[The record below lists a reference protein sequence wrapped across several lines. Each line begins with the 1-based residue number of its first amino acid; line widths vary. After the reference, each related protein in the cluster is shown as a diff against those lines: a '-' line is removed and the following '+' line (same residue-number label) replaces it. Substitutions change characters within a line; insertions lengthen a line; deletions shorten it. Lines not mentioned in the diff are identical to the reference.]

1 MSSRN
6 KLVKAIQNLFRQ
18 MMQLARV
25 ITKTLMNWLLRS
37 LMVIGRGSKLAKAG
51 FILPTVTMV
60 ILVVILLTTAMV
72 FRSFD
77 RSKNASN
84 VRVDRVV
91 LEAATPA
98 LERAKA
104 KIGELLDDPTLPRGT
119 PAESALYAAFAGPG
133 KLKKYTFND
142 EQPVKLVADFL
153 KTDGKYGNDGGINK
167 SIPPNANIKLE
178 NDETLAT
185 AWRFPVDTDN
195 NGKYDSYTLYG
206 IFFRSPSQSSG
217 KFDRPRGPLEART
230 PPMNTAGTGGQ
241 CAQAGDSSA
250 SLVGNS
256 GWYSIN
262 GHLKKSFFVYS
273 ATVPITTP
281 SDPAKYEAY
290 TGNKG
295 FSALEYQQ
303 DRSRIPISN
312 NAVVFED
319 DLEIT
324 PGPEFRLNG
333 RIVTNSNLLTGE
345 TAQDISLYQVSSKDS
360 CYYQE
365 ESSKIIVGGNVA
377 LGGVVADSNQGG
389 VAVHLFQGI
398 GNNPKTNQAINSN
411 NQSTTNAPTL
421 VAYNTKAYA
430 ERLAMLVD
438 AQFGTD
444 ASADRANDPPTVK
457 TKYEAFPVGE
467 QGKERRKQLEIWF
480 RNRTRRVPF
489 SEVAYGQP
497 GTTGFDVT
505 NVLGGTSGDN
515 LAPPD
520 KWMYPTS
527 TADGKSG
534 NGFTEITL
542 KPNQL
547 EATEPEKQQ
556 EAQKEN
562 YLGDR
567 ILAGNNLPAIW
578 KKGTTFV
585 GENEPQNI
593 SGATWKDGGGNRYRT
608 TQVRELV
615 NLGTIN
621 RDDLWEKA
629 AAEKP
634 VTPLDN
640 VGGLRVITGAGVY
653 ERKNSFLPPP
663 TYDNPNTPQ
672 IEKSPTYDD
681 PTTGVVEQY
690 PIVWSD
696 AMPMTPGRAG
706 TKVFDNSPVAPVLP
720 GWIPLPA
727 EILTIP
733 NSAPGGIATTIDPNT
748 PKFAKGD
755 LRMRATAVYHYA
767 VDNFDVDA
775 PAQYQAPI
783 ACVSSYYDPTNSVTA
798 RNPSELPDVSGDP
811 LGTQPTAQQGAR
823 SNNGVVYGPPNVNA
837 QTIAGVSPV
846 NGLFP
851 GNAASAGLQGR
862 IFHQANLKFPNG
874 RFVNEPLRNAL
885 IRKGK
890 GETLTLSEQ
899 SAIDSTVCALQILS
913 GTINPNPALIPHGAI
928 KEVAFLDA
936 RQIKAVETDNPVT
949 TAQETFTND
958 GNAKLTG
965 NYNILPPPP
974 GSPTATTATALSIE
988 QRQPLEVRATL
999 LDINV
1004 LRTKTISGPNVL
1016 ATPEYLLPNSGI
1028 IYASRDDALLDLSDK
1043 NPLYLGADDIESRKQ
1058 LSANDFQLDPTRRPN
1073 GIVLTNGSALW
1084 RDQNFRE
1091 AEKGLILATD
1101 LPTYI
1106 WGEFNKHSNEEFGTQ
1121 LTANWSNFYDRSNIN
1136 NNFACRPKDPR
1147 LPKCTTGDYWRPAT
1161 ILADSI
1167 TLLSKSDNDA
1177 NPTNDNPALGF
1188 RFGYRNEGDYNLT
1201 NNQGDRD
1208 SLNKRLKNGFW
1219 DNNFV
1224 TNGLSSGSLPV
1235 TVGGSTFTD
1244 ALYSGNDATA
1254 PNSSYFNNFVT
1265 PVQRRV
1271 NGAPEYV
1278 MEICRKLP
1286 VSECTADDWVVG
1298 FDVNGDGDFY
1308 QDTVA
1313 PPGVITSAEYDPAGF
1328 DVNGDGLID
1337 SQDKEI
1343 DIKASQLG
1351 QALKLAGKT
1360 PTGAN
1365 GELINANVGWNT
1377 AYTSGAFN
1385 KTPLQRLG
1393 AGTTARTSIIKPSTP
1408 AIQQLI
1414 PVDQGYARRVAF
1426 ARNQLGELAFTELG
1440 GVGNPT
1446 TAQPIGVGCPLDP
1459 DGINPEKNGCKYLP
1473 TGGGVAG
1480 TNFGN
1485 PAAANGLWFRTT
1497 NNTVTGNPGAL
1508 AGITYANAK
1517 PLYYETDPAKYS
1529 QQKRLLLPQLPD
1541 ATSNPGFGALTDLNT
1556 GGVNAVSQY
1565 SFCLQNAGIKGK
1577 YKLNAPSAGTC
1588 PNFTQIA
1595 QARTDLI
1602 GLIPAANPTDSIVTP
1617 VGALTATGGTLTASP
1632 APLGSTNPGSANTI
1646 NVYELP
1652 GVATTPFTFNNGAT
1666 ITLKGTPESIFVLR
1680 KPTSTIIFGQGGAGV
1695 VLKLEGGVDP
1705 NNIFWVVDA
1714 APTFTNAFPSPGN
1727 HKLAGNFIGNS
1738 GNLKFGNNTIFQGGR
1753 FLGFAGFGS
1762 APIFGVNSTVYAI
1775 TSQDQ
1780 PLLVPVL
1787 QVQYTDSTPTASGSF
1802 TNNPGK
1808 RVRETRWLMK
1818 ANPTIFNLV
1827 AATGDTPTR
1836 VNPATG
1842 LAEINGGLHNFV
1854 RFLEN
1859 WSDNS
1864 GTTDIAAKIS
1874 GSFIQLKRSNFATAP
1889 FDTVA
1894 SDAPGGIFGYPQ
1906 AYATDNLAVTSS
1918 SNWGKLPYYKPPLRQ
1933 WGFDVGLLS
1942 QLPDLF
1948 AQRFTLPETS
1958 SPDEFFRQVG
1968 RDDPWVKALVCGAVG
1983 VQNGNTYT
1991 YNKFAAND
1999 GSDAKKPDASCRNLG
2014 DYQ

>member
-1 MSSRN
+1 MSPHK
-6 KLVKAIQNLFRQ
+6 KLLKAIQNLFREMVQ
-18 MMQLARV
+18 IAKAV
-25 ITKTLMNWLLRS
+25 TKKLMNWLLRS
-37 LMVIGRGSKLAKAG
+37 ILVTGNKANLANAG

-72 FRSFD
+72 FRSFE

-104 KIGELLDDPTLPRGT
+104 KIDELFADPTLPRGT
-119 PAESALYAAFAGPG
+119 PAESALYGAFAGPG
-133 KLKKYTFND
+133 KLKRYTFND
-142 EQPVKLVADFL
+142 EEPVKLVADFL
-153 KTDGKYGNDGGINK
+153 KNDGKYGNDGSINK
-167 SIPPNANIKLE
+167 STANANIKLE

-185 AWRFPVDTDN
+185 AWRFPIDTDN

-206 IFFRSPSQSSG
+206 IFFRSPTQSGG

-241 CAQAGDSSA
+241 CEQAGDSSA

-262 GHLKKSFFVYS
+262 GQLKKSFFVYS
-273 ATVPITTP
+273 ATVPIPATP
-281 SDPAKYEAY
+281 APTDPTKYEPY
-290 TGNKG
+290 KGNKG

-333 RIVTNSNLLTGE
+333 RVVTNSNLLTGE
-345 TAQDISLYQVSSKDS
+345 TDNNISLYQVSSKDS

-377 LGGVVADSNQGG
+377 LGGIAAGSNKGA
-389 VAVHLFQGI
+389 VNVHLFQGI
-398 GNNPKTNQAINSN
+398 RNNPTTNQAINST
-411 NQSTTNAPTL
+411 NQSTSNAPTL
-421 VAYNTKAYA
+421 VGYNTQAYA
-430 ERLAMLVD
+430 ERIALLVD
-438 AQFGTD
+438 AQFDNARTT
-444 ASADRANDPPTVK
+444 DPPDVDRKVK
-457 TKYEAFPVGE
+457 AVPDGE
-467 QGKERRKQLEIWF
+467 QDKERRKQLELWF

-489 SEVAYGQP
+489 SEVPYTGQP
-497 GTTGFDVT
+497 GAGTTGYSKA
-505 NVLGGTSGDN
+505 NVLGGTSLDG

-527 TADGKSG
+527 TADGKTG
-534 NGFTEITL
+534 TDTKLTL
-542 KPNQL
+542 KINQL

-556 EAQKEN
+556 EDKEEN

-567 ILAGNNLPAIW
+567 ILVGNNLPAVW

-585 GENEPQNI
+585 GENEPQEI
-593 SGATWKDGGGNRYRT
+593 TGASWKDGGGTRYRT

-663 TYDNPNTPQ
+663 TYDNPNTSQ
-672 IEKSPTYDD
+672 VEKLLTYDD
-681 PTTGVVEQY
+681 PATGVVEQY
-690 PIVWSD
+690 PIVWPD
-696 AMPMTPGRAG
+696 TMPMSPGRAG
-706 TKVFDNSPVAPVLP
+706 TKVFDNSPAIGTAP

-727 EILTIP
+727 ELLSTFNLNLNPGTIA
-733 NSAPGGIATTIDPNT
+733 NTIDPNT

-767 VDNFDVDA
+767 VDNFDVAA

-798 RNPSELPDVSGDP
+798 RNPSGLPDVSGEQ
-811 LGTQPTAQQGAR
+811 LGTPPTDLQGAR
-823 SNNGVVYGPPNVNA
+823 SNNGVVYGPPNANA
-837 QTIAGVSPV
+837 QTVAGALP
-846 NGLFP
+846 NPGTGLLP
-851 GNAASAGLQGR
+851 GNAASAGLQAR
-862 IFHQANLKFPNG
+862 INHQANLKFPNG

-949 TAQETFTND
+949 TALETFTND
-958 GNAKLTG
+958 GNAQLTG

-974 GSPTATTATALSIE
+974 GSPPATTATALSVE
-988 QRQPLEVRATL
+988 QRQPLEVRATV
-999 LDINV
+999 LDINR
-1004 LRTKTISGPNVL
+1004 LRTKTISGANVL

-1028 IYASRDDALLDLSDK
+1028 IYASRDDALLDLSNKD
-1043 NPLYLGADDIESRKQ
+1043 PRYLGTDDIESRKQ

-1106 WGEFNKHSNEEFGTQ
+1106 WGEFNKHSNEEFGTL
-1121 LTANWSNFYDRSNIN
+1121 LTPNWNNFYARSNIN
-1136 NNFACRPKDPR
+1136 DNFACRPQDPR

-1167 TLLSKSDNDA
+1167 TLLSKSDNDL
-1177 NPTNDNPALGF
+1177 NPINDNPALGF
-1188 RFGYRNEGDYNLT
+1188 RFGYRNEGDYNLS

-1244 ALYSGNDATA
+1244 ASYSGNNATA

-1271 NGAPEYV
+1271 NRAPEYV

-1313 PPGVITSAEYDPAGF
+1313 PPGVITDAEYDKV
-1328 DVNGDGLID
+1328 DLDGDGTPET
-1337 SQDKEI
+1337 KEI
-1343 DIKASQLG
+1343 DIKTYQLG
-1351 QALKLAGKT
+1351 KAFAVAGKAPTLPWTT
-1360 PTGAN
+1360 PFQTTGGGN
-1365 GELINANVGWNT
+1365 RNVVD
-1377 AYTSGAFN
+1377 
-1385 KTPLQRLG
+1385 RLG
-1393 AGTTARTSIIKPSTP
+1393 AGTTARSSIIKPLTLN
-1408 AIQQLI
+1408 IQQLI

-1426 ARNQLGELAFTELG
+1426 ARNQLGELVFTEIG
-1440 GVGNPT
+1440 AN
-1446 TAQPIGVGCPLDP
+1446 TAAKPLGVGCPVDP
-1459 DGINPEKNGCKYLP
+1459 TGNAPENNGCQY
-1473 TGGGVAG
+1473 GGNAPG
-1480 TNFGN
+1480 TNIGL
-1485 PAAANGLWFRTT
+1485 PANNGNGLWFRTT
-1497 NNTVTGNPGAL
+1497 NNVAGNPGTPTD
-1508 AGITYANAK
+1508 ITYVNAR
-1517 PLYYETDPAKYS
+1517 PLYYETDPTKYVEELVLPNTPDIAGRSLNAVAPTIGASDYAVCTNGAGGGRTSRKYS
-1529 QQKRLLLPQLPD
+1529 INL
-1541 ATSNPGFGALTDLNT
+1541 AAAITPGACPANAQIEAFRAALAALTPDWIANGT
-1556 GGVNAVSQY
+1556 GTTNNPDTWNGQ
-1565 SFCLQNAGIKGK
+1565 K
-1577 YKLNAPSAGTC
+1577 
-1588 PNFTQIA
+1588 
-1595 QARTDLI
+1595 DLI
-1602 GLIPAANPTDSIVTP
+1602 LNSNDP
-1617 VGALTATGGTLTASP
+1617 VYNDKGDG
-1632 APLGSTNPGSANTI
+1632 I
-1646 NVYELP
+1646 FVYELP
-1652 GVATTPFTFNNGAT
+1652 VTTATISRIGSPVPPATPLT
-1666 ITLKGTPESIFVLR
+1666 ITLKGTPDSIFVLKTPLNR
-1680 KPTSTIIFGQGGAGV
+1680 RMDLGLNGGKRIE
-1695 VLKLEGGVDP
+1695 LKLDGVDA
-1705 NNIFWVVDA
+1705 NKVFWVSNRGIR
-1714 APTFTNAFPSPGN
+1714 FNAVSGS
-1727 HKLAGNFIGNS
+1727 HRLAGNFLGSNAAGPANALFISNPTQI
-1738 GNLKFGNNTIFQGGR
+1738 LGGR
-1753 FLGFAGFGS
+1753 FLGFSGSNLPAALGAGNLKMT
-1762 APIFGVNSTVYAI
+1762 AM
-1775 TSQDQ
+1775 TSQEQ

-1787 QVQYTDSTPTASGSF
+1787 QVQYTDSTPSATL
-1802 TNNPGK
+1802 NNPGT
-1808 RVRETRWLMK
+1808 RVGETRWMMK
-1818 ANPTIFNLV
+1818 ANPTTFNLV

-1859 WSDNS
+1859 WTDNS
-1864 GTTDIAAKIS
+1864 GTADIAARIS

-1894 SDAPGGIFGYPQ
+1894 SDAVGGIFGYRQ
-1906 AYATDNLAVTSS
+1906 AYATDNLSVTPG

-1968 RDDPWVKALVCGAVG
+1968 RDDPWVKALLCGAVG
-1983 VQNGNTYT
+1983 AQNGNTYT
-1991 YNKFAAND
+1991 YNRFAAND
-1999 GSDAKKPDASCRNLG
+1999 GSDTNKPDASCRNLG